1 MIDFT
6 EATLVK
12 FPNSIR
18 EKIEHKNIEDSYKK
32 LSINKRG

>member
-12 FPNSIR
+12 FLESIR
-18 EKIEHKNIEDSYKK
+18 EKIEHSYKK